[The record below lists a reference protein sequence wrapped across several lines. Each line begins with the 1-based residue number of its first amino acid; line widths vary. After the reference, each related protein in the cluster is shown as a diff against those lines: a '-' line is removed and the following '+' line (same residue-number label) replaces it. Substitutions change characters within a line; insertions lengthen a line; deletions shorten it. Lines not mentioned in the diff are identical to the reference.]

1 MRPEEMLKGEFNELL
16 LDRTHFLMERVIVF
30 DSIDEVLRH
39 IIDNA
44 VRLVRADAATL
55 RAFNIFSGR
64 LDIKASAGLSDSFL
78 SQPSPGLGEG
88 IAGTVVL
95 GGEPFMTGDAA
106 AEPISSNKELIRA
119 EGIKALVS
127 VPIKTRDTT
136 IGCLTTYRKGGEPF
150 TEIDMLLLNLFA
162 AQSVDAI
169 EKTKLVDDL
178 KRQATYDHLTGVYNR
193 AYFMKRLDEEIQRA
207 SRHNLRFTTIFIDL
221 DDFKKFNDTNGH
233 LLGDK
238 LLADFSSILK
248 KHVRKNDIIGRYG
261 GEEFLIISPEN
272 DRRGSYSMAEKL
284 LKITNRHSFMG
295 RTGDV
300 TGIGYSA
307 GIALYPDDGTTVEE
321 IIGRADEAM
330 YAAKREGKNRVKIW
344 GEA

>member
-1 MRPEEMLKGEFNELL
+1 MVPEDMLKGDINEMLL
-16 LDRTHFLMERVIVF
+16 ERTHFLMERVIVF
-30 DSIDEVLRH
+30 DSIEEVLKH

-55 RAFNIFSGR
+55 RAFNIITGR
-64 LDIKASAGLSDSFL
+64 LDIKASAGLSDRFL
-78 SQPSPGLGEG
+78 SQPSPSLGEG
-88 IAGTVVL
+88 IPGTVVL
-95 GGEPFMTGDAA
+95 SGEPFMTRDAA
-106 AEPISSNKELIRA
+106 GEPCCTNKSLVRS
-119 EGIKALVS
+119 EGITALVS

-178 KRQATYDHLTGVYNR
+178 KRQATYDQLTGVYNR
-193 AYFMKRLDEEIQRA
+193 AYFLKRLDEEIQRA
-207 SRHNLRFTTIFIDL
+207 SRHNLKFTTIFIDL
-221 DDFKKFNDTNGH
+221 DDFKRFNDTNGH

-238 LLADFSSILK
+238 LLADFSAILRN
-248 KHVRKNDIIGRYG
+248 HVRKNDIIGRYG

-272 DRRGSYSMAEKL
+272 DRKGSYSMARKL
-284 LKITNRHSFMG
+284 LRITNSHSFMG
-295 RTGDV
+295 RDGDV

-307 GIALYPDDGTTVEE
+307 GIAVYPDDGTTVEE
-321 IIGRADEAM
+321 MIGRADEAM
-330 YAAKREGKNRVKIW
+330 YMAKKEGKNRVKIW
-344 GEA
+344 GEP